1 VALIQAESP
10 TLEVRP
16 LSWIDIAILVAII
29 WFTFAAFHAG
39 MIREVITL
47 FGAGIAVALAGQF
60 YEELAGELNVLDDEE
75 TAEVAAFALIFGA
88 VILASQVVAMFLKQ
102 AASLMMLG
110 LFDSVG
116 GAFVGFAKGLVL
128 VEMGLI
134 FAITFTSLGLEK
146 AVEDSA
152 LAPVFLEVAPFLKA
166 FLPAEFKDAID
177 AF

>member
-1 VALIQAESP
+1 
-10 TLEVRP
+10 
-16 LSWIDIAILVAII
+16 LSWIDIVILVAII
-29 WFTFAAFHAG
+29 WFTYAAFHAG

-60 YEELAGELNVLDDEE
+60 YEELAGDLDFAFDDEQ
-75 TAEVAAFALIFGA
+75 TAEVLAFALIFGV
-88 VILASQVVAMFLKQ
+88 VILASQVLALFLKQ
-102 AASLMMLG
+102 AASVMMLG

-116 GAFVGFAKGLVL
+116 GALVGFAKGLVL

-134 FAITFTSLGLEK
+134 LAITFTSLGLEK
-146 AVEDSA
+146 AVDNSA

-166 FLPAEFKDAID
+166 FLPAQFKDAID